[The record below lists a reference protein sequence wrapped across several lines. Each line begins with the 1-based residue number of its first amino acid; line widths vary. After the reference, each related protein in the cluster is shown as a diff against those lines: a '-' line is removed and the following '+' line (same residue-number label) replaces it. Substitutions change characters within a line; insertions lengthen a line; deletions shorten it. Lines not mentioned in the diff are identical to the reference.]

1 MKSFWGLEIEKH
13 KEFENLKN
21 NIKADVCI
29 VGGGLTGIS
38 TAYYLSK
45 AGKKV
50 VLLEKDRICSRT
62 SSGTTGKVTS
72 QHGLIYKYLED
83 EHGKETAKKYFESNE
98 KAIKNI
104 EEIIEKENINC
115 DFEKK
120 KAYVYTKS
128 EKDVEKIK
136 EEVKATKQIGIES
149 EFVKNIDLPLDILGA
164 IKFENQAQFHP
175 VKYAYGLITAIIKNN
190 GKIYEKS
197 KVTDIEENDEYYKI
211 LTEKGSVISKD
222 VVIATRY
229 PIITFPGY
237 YFLKMYQSTSY
248 AILFDTH
255 TEFETD
261 GFFINSEEPK
271 ISFRKVKDGDKNL
284 LLVVGYDY
292 KTGTEVIGNCF
303 EYLKKYVTNIFPLA
317 EEIIS
322 WTAEDCISLDKIPYI
337 GNFSKIMKNIYV
349 ATGFNKWGI
358 TSSNI
363 SANIITDKIL
373 EKENEYEDIYK
384 SSRLE
389 IIKNKDE
396 ELNMMKEAANSI
408 VIKRIKGVETPT
420 CTHLGC
426 KLSWNELEKTWDCP
440 CHGSRYDEYGNVIE
454 GPAIKNTKVN

>member
-1 MKSFWGLEIEKH
+1 MKSFWSLEIGKH

-21 NIKADVCI
+21 NIQADVCI

-45 AGKKV
+45 QGKKV

-62 SSGTTGKVTS
+62 SSGTTGKLTS

-83 EHGKETAKKYFESNE
+83 EHGKENAKKYFEANE
-98 KAIKNI
+98 EAIKNI
-104 EEIIEKENINC
+104 EKIISIENIDC

-120 KAYVYTKS
+120 NAYVYTCF
-128 EKDVEKIK
+128 EEDVEKIK
-136 EEVKATKQIGIES
+136 EEIEATKKIGINS
-149 EFVKNIDLPLDILGA
+149 EFVQKIDLPFEILGA
-164 IKFENQAQFHP
+164 IKFQNQAQFHP
-175 VKYAYGLITAIIKNN
+175 VKYAYGLIKSIINNN

-197 KVTDIEENDEYYKI
+197 KVLNIEKEDNNYNVITDKAVVSTKN
-211 LTEKGSVISKD
+211 

-248 AILFDTH
+248 AVLFDTN
-255 TEFETD
+255 TD
-261 GFFINSEEPK
+261 LKMDGIYINSEEPK
-271 ISFRKVKDGDKNL
+271 LSFRSVKDGDKNYL
-284 LLVVGYDY
+284 LAVGYDY
-292 KTGTEVIGNCF
+292 KTGTEIIGNSF
-303 EYLKKYVTNIFPLA
+303 EYLKKYVRTFFPLA
-317 EEIIS
+317 KEILS

-337 GNFSKIMKNIYV
+337 GDFSKIMENVYV
-349 ATGFNKWGI
+349 ATGFNKWGM

-373 EKENEYEDIYK
+373 GRENKYEDIYR

-389 IIKNKDE
+389 LIKNKDE
-396 ELNMMKEAANSI
+396 ELNMMKEATDSI
-408 VIKRIKGVETPT
+408 VVKRIKGTETPT

-426 KLSWNELEKTWDCP
+426 KLSWNALEKTWDCP

-454 GPAIKNTKVN
+454 SPAVKNTKVN